1 VANGDD
7 TTIDHAIREGIGR
20 VLVNVKHFPDELNS
34 FGNILHIS
42 YNRHGFG
49 DRFLRFLRKNSG
61 ELI

>member
-20 VLVNVKHFPDELNS
+20 VNVKHFPDDLNS

-42 YNRHGFG
+42 YNRHDFCN
-49 DRFLRFLRKNSG
+49 RFLRFLRKNSG